1 MIDCIVVDDDI
12 LTLKI
17 IKSLI
22 EKTSFLRL
30 KNAFDSTLEAADFL
44 RNEKVDLIFLDV
56 EMPDM
61 TGLELLESLET
72 QPQIVLISSQEKYAI
87 KAFQYEVTDYL
98 LKPIANYS
106 RFLKAAQRAKANIEK
121 NTATT
126 ISPKSSDIYLK
137 IDSLLVR
144 FNLQDILWIEAYGD
158 YVKVKT
164 PSKVYVVYATLKSV
178 EDSLPASEFIRIHR
192 SYIVRIDKIANIDAT
207 NLQIEKKIL
216 PIGSS
221 HRKKLLEKI
230 NTL

>member
-12 LTLKI
+12 LSLKI
-17 IKSLI
+17 VKSLI
-22 EKTSFLRL
+22 EKTGFLRL
-30 KNAFDSTLEAADFL
+30 QGSFDSTLAAADFL
-44 RNEKVDLIFLDV
+44 RHKQVDLIFLDV

-61 TGLELLESLET
+61 TGLELLEALET
-72 QPQIVLISSQEKYAI
+72 QPQIVLISSKEKYAVE
-87 KAFQYEVTDYL
+87 AFQHEVADYL
-98 LKPIANYS
+98 VKPIENYS

-121 NTATT
+121 NTTAT
-126 ISPKSSDIYLK
+126 SQKNADIYLK

-144 FNLQDILWIEAYGD
+144 FNLQDIFWIEAYGD

-164 PSKVYVVYATLKSV
+164 AAKVYVVYATLRSV
-178 EDSLPASEFIRIHR
+178 EEALPASEFIRIHR
-192 SYIVRIDKIANIDAT
+192 SYIVRIDKIVNIDAT

-221 HRKKLLEKI
+221 YRKKLLEKI

>member
-17 IKSLI
+17 VKSLI

-30 KNAFDSTLEAADFL
+30 KGFFDDAIQAADFL
-44 RNEKVDLIFLDV
+44 RQEKVDLIFLDV

-61 TGLELLESLET
+61 TGLELLEALET
-72 QPQIVLISSQEKYAI
+72 QPQIVLISSKEKYAI

-98 LKPIANYS
+98 LKPIENYS

-121 NTATT
+121 NTAPA
-126 ISPKSSDIYLK
+126 SQKNPDIYLK

-144 FNLQDILWIEAYGD
+144 FNLQGILWIEAYGD

-164 PSKVYVVYATLKSV
+164 APQVYVVYATLRSV
-178 EDSLPASEFIRIHR
+178 EEALPASEFIRIHR
-192 SYIVRIDKIANIDAT
+192 SYIVRIDKIVNIDAT

-221 HRKKLLEKI
+221 YRKKLLEKI